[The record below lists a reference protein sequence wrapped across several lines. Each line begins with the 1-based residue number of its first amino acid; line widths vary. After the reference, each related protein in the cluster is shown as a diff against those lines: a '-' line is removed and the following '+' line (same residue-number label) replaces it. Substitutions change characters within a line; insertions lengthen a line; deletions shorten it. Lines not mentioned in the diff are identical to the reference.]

1 MARSS
6 RSSRSFRGPSD
17 EAVLVVGLGRFGSS
31 VAQSLV
37 QMGHEVLAVENRAE
51 RVQDWAEELTHVVH
65 ADATDEGVLQQLG
78 AGEFPRAVVA
88 IGRGLE
94 ASILTVTALLDLGVP
109 DVWAKALSRP
119 HGKILQRI
127 GAHHVVYPEFEM
139 GQRVA
144 HQVTGRMID
153 YMAVEGGFALGETR
167 APADLVGRPLGQTEV
182 RRRHR
187 VTVVSIKR
195 PGEDFTYAT
204 ADTVV
209 QAGDLLIVAGRAEDV
224 ERFAGI
230 L

>member
-1 MARSS
+1 MA

-17 EAVLVVGLGRFGSS
+17 DSVLVVGLGRFGSA

-37 QMGHEVLAVENRAE
+37 QMGHEVLAVEGRAD
-51 RVQDWAEELTHVVH
+51 RVQDWAEALTHVVH

-78 AGEFPRAVVA
+78 AGDFPRAVVA

-109 DVWAKALSRP
+109 DVWAKALSRA
-119 HGKILQRI
+119 HGTILHRI

-144 HQVTGRMID
+144 HRVTGRMID
-153 YMAVEGGFALGETR
+153 FMAVEGGYALGETR
-167 APADLVGRPLGQTEV
+167 APADLVGKPLGSTGV
-182 RRRHR
+182 RRRHG

-195 PGEDFTYAT
+195 PDEDFTYAS
-204 ADTVV
+204 AETVV
-209 QAGDLLIVAGRAEDV
+209 HAGDLLIVAGRADDV

>member
-6 RSSRSFRGPSD
+6 RSFAGPSAD
-17 EAVLVVGLGRFGSS
+17 SVMVVGLGRFGSS
-31 VAQSLV
+31 VASSLV
-37 QMGHEVLAVENRAE
+37 QMGHEVLAVEGNAQ

-65 ADATDEGVLQQLG
+65 ADATDDEALRQLG
-78 AGEFPRAVVA
+78 AGDFPRAVVA
-88 IGRGLE
+88 IGRNLE

-119 HGKILQRI
+119 HGVILTRI
-127 GAHHVVYPEFEM
+127 GAHHGVYPEFEM
-139 GQRVA
+139 GRRVA

-153 YMAVEGGFALGETR
+153 FMAVEGGYAFGETR
-167 APADLVGRPLGQTEV
+167 APADLVGRPLGETQV
-182 RRRHR
+182 RRRYG

-195 PGEDFTYAT
+195 LGADFTYAA

-209 QAGDLLIVAGRAEDV
+209 EAGDLLIVAGRAEDV